1 MKALL
6 DKIVEGYELP
16 PITKKI
22 TLDKMRS
29 YEGWPE
35 AKNIHSDEE
44 IARKAG
50 LSQPVCRGTTF
61 LAYVS
66 EMICNVFGE
75 YWLKGSK
82 LSATLLVPVFPG
94 DTVTAKGKIT
104 QRMREGS
111 NISFNI
117 EVWVE
122 NQRGEKVAVG
132 TASLRVPQQRQE
144 Q

>member
-1 MKALL
+1 MEISL
-6 DKIVEGYELP
+6 DKIVEGYELL

-22 TLDKMRS
+22 TLDKMRA

-35 AKNIHSDEE
+35 VKNIHSDDEV
-44 IARKAG
+44 ARKSG
-50 LSQPVCRGTTF
+50 LPGVVCRGTMF

-66 EMICNVFGE
+66 EMICNIFGE

-94 DTVTAKGKIT
+94 DTVTAKGKVT
-104 QRMREGS
+104 QRTREGP

-122 NQRGEKVAVG
+122 NLRGEKVAVG
-132 TASLRVPQQRQE
+132 TASLRVSQ
-144 Q
+144 

>member
-1 MKALL
+1 MKVLL
-6 DKIVEGYELP
+6 DKITEGYELL

-22 TLDKMRS
+22 TLDKMRA

-35 AKNIHSDEE
+35 VKNIHSDDE
-44 IARKAG
+44 IAQKAG
-50 LSQPVCRGTTF
+50 LPQPVCRGTMF
-61 LAYVS
+61 LSYVS

-82 LSATLLVPVFPG
+82 LSVNLLVPVFPG

-104 QRMREGS
+104 QKTRKGS
-111 NISFNI
+111 EVSFNI

-122 NQRGEKVAVG
+122 NQRGEKAAVG
-132 TASLRVPQQRQE
+132 TASLKVPQ
-144 Q
+144 